1 MPNDERCRPLW
12 VSTTLPVFRNL
23 AAKRCIVLP
32 SGTLFLPK
40 SLLHCRCV
48 RKTDFVVKYDDF
60 YPLLCSI
67 ASSWIQIGVKRISQA
82 CCLHHLKNMENNWKT
97 QHWYEKQNRALFMD
111 HTVVPNLTIFLK
123 LPLSSRHHSI
133 TDKFFKTRSC
143 PLFRGFTV

>member
-1 MPNDERCRPLW
+1 MPAF
-12 VSTTLPVFRNL
+12 VSIYHTS
-23 AAKRCIVLP
+23 C
-32 SGTLFLPK
+32 LPK
-40 SLLHCRCV
+40 FSRQTLHCPSIRYIVPAKISPALPCV
-48 RKTDFVVKYDDF
+48 RKTDFVAKYDDF